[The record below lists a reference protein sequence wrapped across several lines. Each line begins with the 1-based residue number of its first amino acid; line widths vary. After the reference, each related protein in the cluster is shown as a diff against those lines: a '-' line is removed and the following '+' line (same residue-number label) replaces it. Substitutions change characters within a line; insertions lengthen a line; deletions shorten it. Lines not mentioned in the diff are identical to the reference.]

1 MFKARLATI
10 IKSPAAMTA
19 QALGRLG
26 KIEKPRP
33 VCNTIII

>member
-10 IKSPAAMTA
+10 IKSSTAMTA

-33 VCNTIII
+33 VCKIIKI